1 MGYTWTDGELIT
13 ATKLNNTGGGGTSGL
28 CTNTGGTLDKSY
40 NDLLGML
47 NDGVI
52 PYIVGVE
59 GDTTRVCVL
68 MDVLI
73 DDKYY
78 ADFYAK
84 ENDTAYPYESATADG
99 YLTYSE

>member
-28 CTNTGGTLDKSY
+28 CTVTAGTLDKSY

-47 NDGVI
+47 NDGVV
-52 PYIVGVE
+52 PYIVDVD
-59 GDTTRVCVL
+59 GDTTRVCIL

-73 DDKYY
+73 DGNYY

-99 YLTYSE
+99 YLTYSA